1 MLVHMSRPMTTQ
13 MRCCRTVTEHE
24 EGRIVNITSQMV
36 KELRD
41 KTNAGM
47 MDCKKALTETSGDM
61 EKAID
66 LLRQKGL
73 AVAQKRAGRAT
84 SEGLVE
90 TSIQADGKLGVMVEV
105 NCETDFVAKSDAF
118 IEFAKNVVLHVAETT
133 PPASPADLL
142 AQKFVKNPA
151 LTIQDMLNELVAK
164 LGENIGVK
172 RFAKFNE
179 GMMETYI
186 HAGGKLGV
194 MVEIACENDSVAK
207 SADFTEFAKNICMHI
222 AAANPVSISREE
234 VPADLAERERN
245 IFIQQAIDSGKPANI
260 AEKIV
265 VGKLEQ
271 FYRENCL
278 LEQPFIKDDRRTV
291 QQMLEEQVQKIGE
304 KIVISRFARFQVS

>member
-1 MLVHMSRPMTTQ
+1 
-13 MRCCRTVTEHE
+13 
-24 EGRIVNITSQMV
+24 MV

-90 TSIQADGKLGVMVEV
+90 TCIQADGKLGVMVEV

-118 IEFAKNVVLHVAETT
+118 IEFAKNVATQVAESTA
-133 PPASPADLL
+133 ASPAELME
-142 AQKFVKNPA
+142 QKFIKNPA

-164 LGENIGVK
+164 LGENSGVK

-179 GMMETYI
+179 GVVETYI

-194 MVEIACENDSVAK
+194 MVELTGQSDAVAK
-207 SADFTEFAKNICMHI
+207 NPVFLEFAKNICMHI

-260 AEKIV
+260 AEKM
-265 VGKLEQ
+265 VGGKMDRFFAES
-271 FYRENCL
+271 CL
-278 LEQPFIKDDRRTV
+278 LEQKFVKNPDISIQDLLKELAAKVGET
-291 QQMLEEQVQKIGE
+291 IGV
-304 KIVISRFARFQVS
+304 KRFVRFQVGA